1 VRQQGP
7 EILKSKMTATERE
20 LRSRLAQLISSG
32 ALIRATLTVRER
44 VCGKARCRCL
54 TGERHSSLYLVSRQ
68 DGQLRQLFVPKDL
81 EAKVRQ
87 WVEQYQRAQELL
99 EKISEIHWKRIQDRE
114 A

>member
-1 VRQQGP
+1 MRQQGP

>member
-32 ALIRATLTVRER
+32 AMIRATLTVRER
-44 VCGKARCRCL
+44 TCGKTSCKCAA
-54 TGERHSSLYLVSRQ
+54 GEKHASLYLVSRQ

-81 EAKVRQ
+81 ETKVRQ
-87 WVEQYQRAQELL
+87 WAEQYQRVQELL
-99 EKISEIHWKRIQDRE
+99 EKISEFHWKRIQDRE
-114 A
+114 Q